1 MQFTSSGVP
10 AGPPRGR
17 RRFAVAATAALL
29 LAGAA
34 VPAAHAQAAADDP
47 VPLAPTVT
55 SLGPYEECTANHCL
69 PHGGPGMPGRFR
81 FTPNAADQ
89 DVTGYRVRFGDKVR
103 TISAAE
109 AESFEVTPTES
120 GVFLLDVQAVDWGSR
135 FGAETTFTFKVDPAL
150 AHSRWRFDDGLNDP
164 AATVA
169 TDSGAGGERHDAV
182 LHTDGTG
189 WSPLARAGE
198 QDRALLLDT
207 PDGQRPR
214 EYAETAGPVL
224 DTSKPFTV
232 SAWAYL
238 TDTGDDRVVLSAPGS
253 HGTALDL
260 RYSAADRTWAFG
272 RSAQDAPGAPS
283 VRSLAANDAVPNAWT
298 HLAGVFH
305 TQHDTDPSNDTVQ
318 LYVNGLPQGS
328 PVVLAEQAAAYEPWR
343 ATGALQFGRGYADG
357 DHDHYFRGRID
368 EVTAWKWPRTPLEI
382 RRMTEVRDRN
392 GDAVFTPAAHWDA
405 ASTEGGRVR
414 QTGPY
419 PGGDLGLSPTGAS
432 LDAEEGSLVLDG
444 ETGHAATDG
453 PVVDETGSFTVSAR
467 VRVDSAA
474 MAGKPDG
481 YRALVAGQRAGA
493 EYSWALWLRKHSQ
506 DAYLWEFTR
515 TSLGPDGQPAEMMT
529 AGGSD
534 YAALDTWVELTG
546 VYDTVETKGAGKL
559 SMYVDGMEQMSWRPA
574 DLTRPQQ
581 GAGALA
587 VGGDASGEAATAHA
601 LPGAVK
607 TLRAWTG
614 AITVP
619 YMDQYVMSPLTHT
632 AQ

>member
-1 MQFTSSGVP
+1 MQSTSPGVP
-10 AGPPRGR
+10 AGPPRAR

-34 VPAAHAQAAADDP
+34 VPAAHAQDAADP

-55 SLGPYEECTANHCL
+55 ALGPYEECSPNHCL

-89 DVTGYRVRFGDKVR
+89 DVTGYRVRTPEGVHHV
-103 TISAAE
+103 TAAE
-109 AESFEVTPTES
+109 AEAFEVTPSES
-120 GVFLLDVQAVDWGSR
+120 GLFFLVVEAKDWGSR
-135 FGAETTFTFKVDPAL
+135 YGESTTFAFKVDPVSQQ
-150 AHSRWRFDDGLNDP
+150 SRWRFDDGLDAP

-169 TDSGAGGERHDAV
+169 ADSGTASERHDAV
-182 LHTDGTG
+182 LHTEGTG
-189 WSPLARAGE
+189 WSPLARAGA

-207 PDGQRPR
+207 PEGQRPH
-214 EYAETAGPVL
+214 EYAETARPVV

-238 TDTGDDRVVLSAPGS
+238 TGAGDDRVVLAAPGS

-260 RYSAADRTWAFG
+260 RYSAADRRWAFG

-283 VRSLAANDAVPNAWT
+283 VRSLSADEAVPNAWT

-318 LYVNGLPQGS
+318 LYVNGRPQGR
-328 PVVLAEQAAAYEPWR
+328 PVVLAEQASAYEPWR
-343 ATGALQFGRGYADG
+343 ATGGLQFGRGYEGG
-357 DHDHYFRGRID
+357 DYDHYFRGRID
-368 EVTAWKWPRTPLEI
+368 EVTAWQWSRTPLEI

-392 GDAVFTPAAHWDA
+392 GEAVFTPAAHWDA
-405 ASTEGGRVR
+405 GTIEDGRVR

-419 PGGDLGLSPTGAS
+419 PGGDLRLSPTGAS
-432 LDAEEGSLVLDG
+432 PNAEEGSLVLDG
-444 ETGHAATDG
+444 ETGHAATEG

-474 MAGKPDG
+474 MAANPDG
-481 YRALVAGQRAGA
+481 YRALVAGQRAGT
-493 EYSWALWLRKHSQ
+493 EYSWALWLKKYAE
-506 DAYLWEFTR
+506 DAYRWEFTR
-515 TSLGPDGQPAEMMT
+515 TSLGADGQPAET
-529 AGGSD
+529 VTFGSSE

-546 VYDTVETKGAGKL
+546 VYDTVDTTGAGKL
-559 SMYVDGMEQMSWRPA
+559 SLYVDGMEQMSWRPT
-574 DLTRPQQ
+574 DLMHAQQ
-581 GAGALA
+581 GTGALT
-587 VGGDASGEAATAHA
+587 VGGDASGGTTTAHA
-601 LPGAVK
+601 LPGAVQ
-607 TLRAWTG
+607 TLRVWTG

-619 YMDQYVMSPLTHT
+619 YIHQYVMSPVTPT